1 MVKKSAL
8 IVVDMQNDF
17 CPGGALAV
25 AGGDEIVPLING
37 YLEFFRES
45 GRYIIASRD
54 WHPVETRHFRKFGGI
69 WPDHCV
75 QGSFG
80 ALFHAG
86 LNLASDNL
94 VFSKGTDPDRDDYS
108 ALQGRDDSGEP
119 LHEYL
124 KRMDVREIYVCGLA
138 TDYCV
143 LQTVL
148 DALANGFSV
157 KVLADAIRGV
167 ELNQG
172 DSERAIGEM
181 RRAGAELLTFREL
194 PGTE

>member
-1 MVKKSAL
+1 MMIKSAL

-17 CPGGALAV
+17 CPGGSLAV
-25 AGGDEIVPLING
+25 AGGDGIVPLINS
-37 YLEFFRES
+37 YLELFRES
-45 GRYIIASRD
+45 GCCIIASRD

-69 WPDHCV
+69 WPDHCI

-80 ALFHAG
+80 AEFHAS
-86 LNLASDNL
+86 LNLASDTL
-94 VFSKGTDPDRDDYS
+94 VFSKGIDPDRDDYS
-108 ALQGRDDSGEP
+108 ALQARNDSGEP
-119 LHEYL
+119 MHEYL
-124 KRMDVREIYVCGLA
+124 KRMDIREIFVCGLA
-138 TDYCV
+138 TDYCI

-148 DALANGFSV
+148 DALSHGFSV

-181 RRAGAELLTFREL
+181 RIAGAEFLTMADL
-194 PGTE
+194 SVP